1 MFFLI
6 FFLTIKFNLQA
17 LITKIIKAFFMN
29 FISINTDILTNYW
42 EYISTVLRDY
52 SPRLFSAA
60 LLFLIGWWTIK
71 FIKKIIV
78 GIMTKREMEPT
89 LSKFL
94 ADILI
99 WTLKILLFVTVISRL
114 GVENS
119 SFVAIIG
126 AAGLAIGLSLQG
138 SLSNFA
144 GGVLIIMFK
153 PFKVGD
159 FIEAQGVSGT
169 VKQIQIFVTQLATVD
184 NQTIFVP
191 NGSLSNGTIINY
203 SFATTRRADLTIGIS
218 YGSDIKKAK
227 EIALNVMMAHPMV
240 LKDPAPMVLVRELA
254 DSSINLAVRP
264 WAKIEDFF
272 VMRSDILEQIKTS
285 FDTNGIEIP
294 FPQRDVH
301 IKS

>member
-1 MFFLI
+1 MD
-6 FFLTIKFNLQA
+6 
-17 LITKIIKAFFMN
+17 LITL
-29 FISINTDILTNYW
+29 NTDYVTKYWDYFTN
-42 EYISTVLRDY
+42 VLIEY
-52 SPRLFSAA
+52 SPRLISAV
-60 LLFLIGWWTIK
+60 LIFIIGWGAIRL
-71 FIKKIIV
+71 IKKLV
-78 GIMTKREMEPT
+78 VKIMTKREMEPT

-126 AAGLAIGLSLQG
+126 AAGLAIGLALQG
-138 SLSNFA
+138 SLANFA

-159 FIEAQGVSGT
+159 FIEAQSVSGT

-184 NQTIFVP
+184 NQVIFVP
-191 NGSLSNGTIINY
+191 NGALSNGTIINY
-203 SFATTRRADLTIGIS
+203 SYATTRRANLTIGIS
-218 YGSDIKKAK
+218 YGSNIKKAK
-227 EIALNVMMAHPMV
+227 ELAMEVMINHPAV
-240 LKDPAPMVLVRELA
+240 LKEPEPMVLVDSLA

-264 WAKIEDFF
+264 WANLEDFF
-272 VMRSDILEQIKTS
+272 TMRSDILEQIKLK
-285 FDTNGIEIP
+285 FDENNIEIP

-301 IKS
+301 IKEVHPKKS

>member
-1 MFFLI
+1 MDLI
-6 FFLTIKFNLQA
+6 VT
-17 LITKIIKAFFMN
+17 
-29 FISINTDILTNYW
+29 NTDYVTKYW
-42 EYISTVLRDY
+42 DYFTKVLMEY
-52 SPRLFSAA
+52 SPRLISAT
-60 LLFLIGWWTIK
+60 LIFVIGWTAIRL
-71 FIKKIIV
+71 IKKLMV
-78 GIMTKREMEPT
+78 RIMTKREMEPT

-169 VKQIQIFVTQLATVD
+169 VKQIQIFVTQLSTVD
-184 NQTIFVP
+184 NQVIFVP
-191 NGSLSNGTIINY
+191 NGALSNGNIINY
-203 SFATTRRADLTIGIS
+203 SYATTRRANLTIGIS
-218 YGSDIKKAK
+218 YGSNIKKAK
-227 EIALNVMMAHPMV
+227 EIALEVMNNHPLV
-240 LKDPAPMVLVRELA
+240 LKDPAPVVLVSDLA
-254 DSSINLAVRP
+254 DSSINLSVRA
-264 WAKIEDFF
+264 WSNLADFF
-272 VMRSDILEQIKTS
+272 VMRSDILEQVKLK
-285 FDTNGIEIP
+285 FDENGIEIP

-301 IKS
+301 IKQG

>member
-1 MFFLI
+1 M
-6 FFLTIKFNLQA
+6 QA
-17 LITKIIKAFFMN
+17 LITLIIKAFFMN

-169 VKQIQIFVTQLATVD
+169 VRQIQIFVTQLSTVD

-191 NGSLSNGTIINY
+191 NGSLSNGTIINF

-264 WAKIEDFF
+264 WANIEDFF
-272 VMRSDILEQIKTS
+272 VMRSDILEQIKTN
-285 FDTNGIEIP
+285 FDTNGIVIP

>member
-1 MFFLI
+1 MDLI
-6 FFLTIKFNLQA
+6 VV
-17 LITKIIKAFFMN
+17 
-29 FISINTDILTNYW
+29 NTDYVTKYW
-42 EYISTVLRDY
+42 DYFTKVLIEY
-52 SPRLFSAA
+52 SPRLISAT
-60 LLFLIGWWTIK
+60 LIFIIGWTAIRL
-71 FIKKIIV
+71 IKKLIV
-78 GIMTKREMEPT
+78 RIMTKREMEPT

-169 VKQIQIFVTQLATVD
+169 VKQIQIFVTQLSTVD
-184 NQTIFVP
+184 NQVIFVP
-191 NGSLSNGTIINY
+191 NGSLSNGNIINY
-203 SFATTRRADLTIGIS
+203 SYANTRRANLTIGIS

-227 EIALNVMMAHPMV
+227 QIAMEVMENHPSVLN
-240 LKDPAPMVLVRELA
+240 DPAPVVLVDSLA
-254 DSSINLAVRP
+254 DSSINLAIRP
-264 WAKIEDFF
+264 WANLDDFF
-272 VMRSDILEQIKTS
+272 TMRSDILEQIKLK
-285 FDTNGIEIP
+285 FDENDIEIP
-294 FPQRDVH
+294 FPQLDFR
-301 IKS
+301 IKQL

>member
-1 MFFLI
+1 MNLLTLNADLVTKYWDYFTNVLI
-6 FFLTIKFNLQA
+6 
-17 LITKIIKAFFMN
+17 
-29 FISINTDILTNYW
+29 
-42 EYISTVLRDY
+42 EY
-52 SPRLFSAA
+52 SPRLISAII
-60 LLFLIGWWTIK
+60 LFVIGWWAIK
-71 FIKKIIV
+71 LIKKL
-78 GIMTKREMEPT
+78 IMRVMVKREMEPT

-126 AAGLAIGLSLQG
+126 AAGLAVGLSLQG

-191 NGSLSNGTIINY
+191 NGALSNGTIINY
-203 SFATTRRADLTIGIS
+203 TYATTRRADLTIGIS
-218 YGSDIKKAK
+218 YNSDIKKAK
-227 EIALNVMMAHPMV
+227 EIIFEILNNHPLI
-240 LKDPAPMVLVRELA
+240 LKEPEPMVLVKDLA
-254 DSSINLAVRP
+254 ESSINLAVRP
-264 WAKIEDFF
+264 WSEIENFF
-272 VMRSDILEQIKTS
+272 VMRSEVLEQVKNE
-285 FDTNGIEIP
+285 FDKEGIVIP

-301 IKS
+301 VKENKA

>member
-1 MFFLI
+1 MD
-6 FFLTIKFNLQA
+6 
-17 LITKIIKAFFMN
+17 LITINAD
-29 FISINTDILTNYW
+29 FITRYW
-42 EYISTVLRDY
+42 DYFTTVLMEY
-52 SPRLFSAA
+52 SPRLISATII
-60 LLFLIGWWTIK
+60 FVIGWTAIK
-71 FIKKIIV
+71 LIKKLITSV
-78 GIMTKREMEPT
+78 MTKREMEPT

-138 SLSNFA
+138 SLANFA

-159 FIEAQGVSGT
+159 FIEAQSVMGT
-169 VKQIQIFVTQLATVD
+169 VKQIQIFVTQLSTVD

-191 NGSLSNGTIINY
+191 NGALSNGTIINY
-203 SFATTRRADLTIGIS
+203 TFATTRRADLTIGIS
-218 YGSDIKKAK
+218 YSSNIKLAK
-227 EIALNVMMAHPMV
+227 ELALEVMLNHPKV
-240 LKDPAPMVLVRELA
+240 LEDPKPIVLVRDLA
-254 DSSINLAVRP
+254 DSSIDLAVRP
-264 WAKIEDFF
+264 WSKLEDFF
-272 VMRSDILEQIKTS
+272 EMRSDILEQIKLK
-285 FDTNGIEIP
+285 FDENGISIP

-301 IKS
+301 IKQG

>member
-1 MFFLI
+1 MNL
-6 FFLTIKFNLQA
+6 LTL
-17 LITKIIKAFFMN
+17 
-29 FISINTDILTNYW
+29 NTDIVSKYWDYFTN
-42 EYISTVLRDY
+42 VLIEY
-52 SPRLFSAA
+52 SPRLISATI
-60 LLFLIGWWTIK
+60 LFVIGWWAIK
-71 FIKKIIV
+71 LIKKL
-78 GIMTKREMEPT
+78 IMRVMVKREMEPT

-126 AAGLAIGLSLQG
+126 AAGLAVGLSLQG

-191 NGSLSNGTIINY
+191 NGALSNGTIINY
-203 SFATTRRADLTIGIS
+203 TYATTRRADLTIGIS
-218 YGSDIKKAK
+218 YNSDIKKAK
-227 EIALNVMMAHPMV
+227 QIILEILNNHPMI
-240 LKDPAPMVLVRELA
+240 LKDPEPMVLVKDLA
-254 DSSINLAVRP
+254 ESSINLAVRP
-264 WAKIEDFF
+264 WSEIDNFF
-272 VMRSDILEQIKTS
+272 IMRSDVLEQIKNT
-285 FDTNGIEIP
+285 FDNNDIEIP
-294 FPQRDVH
+294 FPQRDIH
-301 IKS
+301 IKQK

>member
-1 MFFLI
+1 MNEIEKESIDYLQKYWDYVINILI
-6 FFLTIKFNLQA
+6 EF
-17 LITKIIKAFFMN
+17 
-29 FISINTDILTNYW
+29 
-42 EYISTVLRDY
+42 
-52 SPRLFSAA
+52 SPRLISA
-60 LLFLIGWWTIK
+60 LLIFLIGWYAIK
-71 FIKKIIV
+71 VIKRVVTKIMI
-78 GIMTKREMEPT
+78 KREMEPT

-169 VKQIQIFVTQLATVD
+169 VQQIQIFVTQLATVD
-184 NQTIFVP
+184 NQIIFVP
-191 NGSLSNGTIINY
+191 NGALSNGNIINY
-203 SFATTRRADLTIGIS
+203 SYAETRRANIIINIS
-218 YGSDIKKAK
+218 YDSNLKKAK
-227 EIALNVMMAHPMV
+227 EIIFEIIHNHPAI
-240 LKDPAPMVLVRELA
+240 LKEPEPVILV
-254 DSSINLAVRP
+254 DSLGESSVNIAVRP
-264 WAKIEDFF
+264 WSKLEDFF
-272 VMRSDILEQIKTS
+272 TMRSDILEQIKQQFEENKIT
-285 FDTNGIEIP
+285 IP
-294 FPQRDVH
+294 FPQSEIH
-301 IKS
+301 IKNN

>member
-1 MFFLI
+1 
-6 FFLTIKFNLQA
+6 
-17 LITKIIKAFFMN
+17 MN
-29 FISINTDILTNYW
+29 EIEKESINYLQKYW
-42 EYISTVLRDY
+42 DYAITVLMEY
-52 SPRLFSAA
+52 SPRLISA
-60 LLFLIGWWTIK
+60 LLIFLIGWYAI
-71 FIKKIIV
+71 KIIKRV
-78 GIMTKREMEPT
+78 VTKIMIKREMEPT

-126 AAGLAIGLSLQG
+126 AAGLAVGLSLQG

-153 PFKVGD
+153 PCKVGD

-169 VKQIQIFVTQLATVD
+169 VKQIQIFVTQLSTVD

-191 NGSLSNGTIINY
+191 NGSLSNNNIINY
-203 SFATTRRADLTIGIS
+203 TYATTRRADLTIGIS
-218 YGSDIKKAK
+218 YSSNIKKAK
-227 EIALNVMMAHPMV
+227 ELALEVMNNHPMV
-240 LKDPAPMVLVRELA
+240 LKDPEPMVLVRELA

-264 WAKIEDFF
+264 WAKTEDFF
-272 VMRSDILEQIKTS
+272 VMRSDILEQIKLK
-285 FDTNGIEIP
+285 FDENNIVIP
-294 FPQRDVH
+294 FPQRDIH
-301 IKS
+301 IKQS

>member
-1 MFFLI
+1 
-6 FFLTIKFNLQA
+6 
-17 LITKIIKAFFMN
+17 MN
-29 FISINTDILTNYW
+29 EIEKESINYLQKYW
-42 EYISTVLRDY
+42 DYAITVLMEY
-52 SPRLFSAA
+52 SPRLISA
-60 LLFLIGWWTIK
+60 FIIFIIGWYAI
-71 FIKKIIV
+71 KIIKRV
-78 GIMTKREMEPT
+78 VTKIMIKREMEPT

-169 VKQIQIFVTQLATVD
+169 VKQIQIFVTQLSTVD

-191 NGSLSNGTIINY
+191 NGALSNNNIINY
-203 SFATTRRADLTIGIS
+203 TYATTRRADLTIGIS
-218 YGSDIKKAK
+218 YNSNIKKAK
-227 EIALNVMMAHPMV
+227 ELALEVMNNHPMV
-240 LKDPAPMVLVRELA
+240 LKDPEPMVLVRDLA

-264 WAKIEDFF
+264 WAKTEDFF
-272 VMRSDILEQIKTS
+272 VMRSDILEQIKLK
-285 FDTNGIEIP
+285 FDENNIVIP
-294 FPQRDVH
+294 FPQRDIH
-301 IKS
+301 IKQS

>member
-1 MFFLI
+1 MNEIEKESIDYLQKYWDYVINILI
-6 FFLTIKFNLQA
+6 EF
-17 LITKIIKAFFMN
+17 
-29 FISINTDILTNYW
+29 
-42 EYISTVLRDY
+42 
-52 SPRLFSAA
+52 SPRLISA
-60 LLFLIGWWTIK
+60 LLIFLIGWYAIK
-71 FIKKIIV
+71 VIKRVVTKIMI
-78 GIMTKREMEPT
+78 KREMEPT

-169 VKQIQIFVTQLATVD
+169 VQQIQIFVTQLATVD
-184 NQTIFVP
+184 NQIIFVP
-191 NGSLSNGTIINY
+191 NGALSNGNIINY
-203 SFATTRRADLTIGIS
+203 SYAETRRANIIINIS
-218 YGSDIKKAK
+218 YDSNLKKAK
-227 EIALNVMMAHPMV
+227 EIIFEIIHNHPAI
-240 LKDPAPMVLVRELA
+240 LKEPEPVILVDSLG
-254 DSSINLAVRP
+254 DSSVNIAVRP
-264 WAKIEDFF
+264 WSKIEDFF
-272 VMRSDILEQIKTS
+272 TMRSDILEQIKQQFEENKIT
-285 FDTNGIEIP
+285 IP
-294 FPQRDVH
+294 FPQSEIH
-301 IKS
+301 IKQN

>member
-1 MFFLI
+1 MD
-6 FFLTIKFNLQA
+6 
-17 LITKIIKAFFMN
+17 LITL
-29 FISINTDILTNYW
+29 NTDYVTKYWDYFTN
-42 EYISTVLRDY
+42 VLMEY
-52 SPRLFSAA
+52 SPRLISAV
-60 LLFLIGWWTIK
+60 LIFIIGWGAIRL
-71 FIKKIIV
+71 IKKLV
-78 GIMTKREMEPT
+78 VRIMTKREMEPT

-126 AAGLAIGLSLQG
+126 AAGLAIGLALQG
-138 SLSNFA
+138 SLANFA

-159 FIEAQGVSGT
+159 FIEAQSVSGT

-184 NQTIFVP
+184 NQVIFVP
-191 NGSLSNGTIINY
+191 NGALSNGTIINY
-203 SFATTRRADLTIGIS
+203 SYATTRRANLTIGIS
-218 YGSDIKKAK
+218 YGSNIKKAK
-227 EIALNVMMAHPMV
+227 ELAMEVMINHPAV
-240 LKDPAPMVLVRELA
+240 LKEPEPMVLVDSLA

-264 WAKIEDFF
+264 WANLEDFF
-272 VMRSDILEQIKTS
+272 TMRSDILEQIKLK
-285 FDTNGIEIP
+285 FDENNIEIP

-301 IKS
+301 IKEVQPKKS